1 MVGVNESPRLSRV
14 MVDTILAGFALT
26 GLYVFS
32 TFLVEFTSDLRL
44 ARLAFFTS
52 QDQSLD
58 LGSVAE
64 SRHWQLE
71 FFVFILTVRI
81 FVTIQRGLLTPSTT

>member
-1 MVGVNESPRLSRV
+1 
-14 MVDTILAGFALT
+14 LAGFALT

-52 QDQSLD
+52 HDQSFD

-71 FFVFILTVRI
+71 FLVFIFNSPNLCNKPE
-81 FVTIQRGLLTPSTT
+81 GMLTPSTT

>member
-1 MVGVNESPRLSRV
+1 VVGVNDSPRLSRV
-14 MVDTILAGFALT
+14 IVDTILAGFALI

-32 TFLVEFTSDLRL
+32 TFLVDFTSDLRL

-52 QDQSLD
+52 QDQSFD

-64 SRHWQLE
+64 SRHWQL
-71 FFVFILTVRI
+71 VFLVLI
-81 FVTIQRGLLTPSTT
+81 FNNLDICNNSG